1 MKSFSL
7 FLLAWTGLACILVC
21 VAGIRP
27 IEKSSDVTMGEIIAV
42 RVVMLGGGIIGLV
55 LIAMQASKII
65 NS

>member
-7 FLLAWTGLACILVC
+7 FLLAWAGFACILVC
-21 VAGIRP
+21 VAGSRP
-27 IEKSSDVTMGEIIAV
+27 IEKAGDVTMGEIIAV
-42 RVVMLGGGIIGLV
+42 RAVMLGGGIIGLV